1 MNAKHTFYSIFLA
14 FCTFIVCTGCAS
26 TNKIVDADILSH
38 QREIDRLEGTI
49 REYDAVIGRAVIRA
63 EQLKD
68 RASGMEGTIDEI
80 IRLFDEYQQAVE
92 QLIRDFAQIRGSTNK
107 DKVQTADTV
116 DNTAYNNTD

>member
-1 MNAKHTFYSIFLA
+1 MNAKTTLYLICLA
-14 FCTFIVCTGCAS
+14 FCTFVVCTGCTS

-38 QREIDRLEGTI
+38 QREIDRLESAI
-49 REYDAVIGRAVIRA
+49 REYDTVIGRAVDRA

-92 QLIRDFAQIRGSTNK
+92 QLIRDFTQIRNSVNK
-107 DKVQTADTV
+107 DKIQTADTV